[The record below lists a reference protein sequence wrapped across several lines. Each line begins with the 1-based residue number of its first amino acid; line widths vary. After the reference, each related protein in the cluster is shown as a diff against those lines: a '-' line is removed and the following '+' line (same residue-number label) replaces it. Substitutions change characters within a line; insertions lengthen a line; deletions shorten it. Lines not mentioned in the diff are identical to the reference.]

1 MQNNIMEIRTDALKL
16 LSMFKRPVPRDA
28 VTIGAW
34 INIFQVMGNNL
45 YEKWTLFDM
54 YFYPQYLGIKY

>member
-1 MQNNIMEIRTDALKL
+1 MEIRTDALKL

-34 INIFQVMGNNL
+34 INIFQVMENTL
-45 YEKWTLFDM
+45 YESGHFSTCIFILNT
-54 YFYPQYLGIKY
+54 